1 MLIILI
7 LDEDNSLFALLMKID
22 KAIQDNDGREYI
34 VTNNGNE
41 FETPLQQRCQIM
53 HTESLQEAVSA
64 SANNDFP
71 TIALLSRPG
80 LYPINT
86 PEISYINQADCNREG
101 VQNAQADLRSA
112 VRAYA
117 RAFRNLNNFR
127 EEQANNNNIFGEQ
140 LSKYVCSDERN
151 NLSASRLG
159 VTQTLYYKFK
169 KRIDDTINTFLNQI
183 TDLLGNLVRLQRV
196 AVARRMGWGYLINNP
211 NADFMVLVRHPS
223 LLYSLSNFQLLE
235 IPESWEMPIK
245 GREERSYTEN
255 SEISTDTINTKFANY
270 LGPITNSCIIS
281 VSSLSEM
288 SLEIEKGQNQTFQII
303 ALTENSY
310 VFNEKLKDIKKIFY
324 MWLRTARGWF
334 TSWWWHDKFNEVE
347 IYFLEW
353 VKALSDSKCKN
364 FHKKVEI
371 MSLFMVYVE
380 KALDQGLEWYY
391 NPEHIFYTINENLKI
406 ELKEAKKCFGP

>member
-1 MLIILI
+1 
-7 LDEDNSLFALLMKID
+7 
-22 KAIQDNDGREYI
+22 
-34 VTNNGNE
+34 
-41 FETPLQQRCQIM
+41 
-53 HTESLQEAVSA
+53 
-64 SANNDFP
+64 
-71 TIALLSRPG
+71 
-80 LYPINT
+80 
-86 PEISYINQADCNREG
+86 
-101 VQNAQADLRSA
+101 
-112 VRAYA
+112 
-117 RAFRNLNNFR
+117 
-127 EEQANNNNIFGEQ
+127 
-140 LSKYVCSDERN
+140 
-151 NLSASRLG
+151 
-159 VTQTLYYKFK
+159 
-169 KRIDDTINTFLNQI
+169 
-183 TDLLGNLVRLQRV
+183 
-196 AVARRMGWGYLINNP
+196 
-211 NADFMVLVRHPS
+211 
-223 LLYSLSNFQLLE
+223 LLE